1 MGRSGLDSFRVPSDS
16 RGAERNI
23 LVENRVKGFGLR
35 AAIFSMMV
43 PVWMLASSV
52 AFAQQ
57 TGSGMKGYWKGDDG
71 TSPTS
76 AADSSGSLFNGT
88 YQSGATT
95 SSSVPTLLFTD
106 PTSLSFNGTNSYVD
120 IPSFS
125 LDGTGPVTIAFWNL
139 VATANV
145 KNSSAFSFGNQDQP
159 NRCQAHAP
167 WSDKVLYWDYGD
179 ANNNS
184 GRVSTNYASYLDK
197 WTHVVLVSTGSGG
210 AFQGIYLNGTLAVS
224 STTPKGP
231 TVTFTGANLGAWKG
245 VGLYHPGQLDDFRIY
260 DRVLS
265 AQEIT
270 ALAAG
275 NSGPAAPTGLAGAP
289 GAGQITLTWNAAAT
303 ATHYNVKR
311 APVSGGSPP
320 GTYTTVATGL
330 TATTFTDTG
339 LTSGT
344 TYYYI
349 VSAVSF
355 GEGPNSSE
363 LACQPSPIQ
372 ISPPSLPVV
381 EAGGTATVTV
391 TLLAGLQAGQ
401 TVSIPIS
408 TSDATA
414 GLVSVG
420 AAAPATSTSLLFTNA
435 TGNVLSFT
443 VTGADDFVAVNPK
456 TFHIMFGTVS
466 SGDPKYSNINYLPD
480 VICNQIESDFPGVIV
495 GPVSGPATNGG
506 PPVTFTV
513 QLSSIPSTSVVI
525 PLGVGIPAGG
535 TTQATVAGPSGLAQ
549 LMFTAGPTGNW
560 NIAQTVV
567 VTPLLIDTSTTYVT
581 NFTITLGPASSGDS
595 NYSGLAIPSVTI
607 FEATSTPPL
616 QQVWGNHCGLLG
628 PETLALWVVLKV
640 LRRKR
645 RVT

>member
-1 MGRSGLDSFRVPSDS
+1 VKHRVNGPGVSIGRSAV
-16 RGAERNI
+16 I
-23 LVENRVKGFGLR
+23 FGISLSIW
-35 AAIFSMMV
+35 IFAV
-43 PVWMLASSV
+43 QA

-71 TSPTS
+71 TSPTT

-88 YQSGATT
+88 YVNGATT
-95 SSSVPTLLFTD
+95 SSSVPALLFPN
-106 PTSLSFNGTNSYVD
+106 PTSMSFNGTNSSVD

-125 LDGTGPVTIAFWNL
+125 FDGTGPITIAFWNF

-145 KNSSAFSFGNQDQP
+145 RNSSAFSFGGQDQP

-167 WSDKVLYWDYGD
+167 WSNKFIYWDYGD

-184 GRVSTNYASYLDK
+184 GRVFTDYTAYLDK

-231 TVTFTGANLGAWKG
+231 TVTFTGANLGAWKSA
-245 VGLYHPGQLDDFRIY
+245 GLYHPGQLDDFRIY

-265 AQEIT
+265 APEIT

-303 ATHYNVKR
+303 ATAYNVKR
-311 APVSGGSPP
+311 SLVSGGSPP

-330 TATTFTDTG
+330 AGTTFTDTG
-339 LTSGT
+339 LTAGT

-349 VSAVSF
+349 ISAVSY

-372 ISPPSLPVV
+372 ISPGSLPVL

-401 TVSIPIS
+401 SVSIPIS
-408 TSDATA
+408 TTDATA

-420 AAAPATSTSLLFTNA
+420 AAPPASSTSLVFTSA
-435 TGNVLSFT
+435 TGNVLNFT
-443 VTGADDFVAVNPK
+443 VTGADDFVAANPK
-456 TFHIMFGTVS
+456 TFHIKFGTVT
-466 SGDPKYSNINYLPD
+466 SGDPTYSNINYLAD

-495 GPVSGPATNGG
+495 SPVSGPATNGG
-506 PPVTFTV
+506 APVTFTV
-513 QLSSIPSTSVVI
+513 QLSSIPSSSVVL
-525 PLGVGIPAGG
+525 PLGVGIPTGG
-535 TTQATVAGPSGLAQ
+535 TTQATVAGPSGLSQ

-560 NIAQTVV
+560 NAPQTVV

-581 NFTITLGPASSGDS
+581 SFTITLGPAASSDA
-595 NYSGLAIPSVTI
+595 NYSGLAIPPVTI
-607 FEATSTPPL
+607 FEDTSLPPL
-616 QQVWGNHCGLLG
+616 TKVWGKTCGLLG
-628 PETLALWVVLKV
+628 TEILALWGILI
-640 LRRKR
+640 LRRR
-645 RVT
+645 RTRRA